1 LLVAEAL
8 AQGWFE
14 ELEPP
19 ELAAALVMVVSE
31 DRGRERPSRP
41 RFPSDAVERCFRKL
55 RGALYELAA
64 VEREHGL
71 ETLRPLSFDYV
82 TAAYFWTMGV
92 PLANIEPPAG
102 ADLGDVVKAIKNLYS
117 MLRQIEQA
125 VRERPLHAL
134 VVATRERVE
143 RDLIRRV

>member
-1 LLVAEAL
+1 
-8 AQGWFE
+8 
-14 ELEPP
+14 
-19 ELAAALVMVVSE
+19 MVVNE
-31 DRGRERPSRP
+31 DRGRDRPTRV
-41 RFPSDAVERCFRKL
+41 RFPSDAVEHCFRNL
-55 RGALYELAA
+55 RGALYRLATL
-64 VEREHGL
+64 EREHGL

-82 TAAYFWTMGV
+82 AAAYFWTMGV

-134 VVATRERVE
+134 VIATRERVE